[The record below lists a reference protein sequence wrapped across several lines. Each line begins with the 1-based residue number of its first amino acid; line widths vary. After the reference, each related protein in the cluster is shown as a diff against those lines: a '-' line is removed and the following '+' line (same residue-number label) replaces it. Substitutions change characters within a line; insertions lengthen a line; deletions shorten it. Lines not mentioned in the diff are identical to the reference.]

1 VISNG
6 QTSIGTAA
14 TAIDGVSSNPSL
26 LTIHNNDNSDKI
38 YLGNSTVTTSN
49 GLQLLNLESY
59 QFQLQPLEQV
69 YAVST
74 KAGHTISWMRQTI

>member
-14 TAIDGVSSNPSL
+14 TAIDGVSINPSL

-49 GLQLLNLESY
+49 GLQLLKLESY